1 MGSKEEA
8 NLQPHNF
15 LDSLAYA
22 FLVYVF
28 FFSALF
34 KAFSTLVNVVFL
46 QYFMYRGF
54 HRRFLILLVIYYFS
68 LQFL

>member
-28 FFSALF
+28 FTVLYLKLSVL
-34 KAFSTLVNVVFL
+34 
-46 QYFMYRGF
+46 
-54 HRRFLILLVIYYFS
+54 
-68 LQFL
+68 